1 MNWVKTSWTYSMIQ
15 WDIIGIGIIDL
26 NKTYKS
32 IVLCFFYIKNDV
44 LKCVHAFFSA
54 YIDKVRMLS
63 TTCSQGRK
71 K

>member
-26 NKTYKS
+26 NKTYKD
-32 IVLCFFYIKNDV
+32 IVLCFFLY
-44 LKCVHAFFSA
+44 
-54 YIDKVRMLS
+54 
-63 TTCSQGRK
+63 K